1 MSEENKLQV
10 TITYGSSKSV
20 FSGKPETVIVSINQF
35 LSKQVP
41 SLNLAEKL
49 TLNYS
54 VSELIDNFKEYIKL
68 TEEGPRVWMPNRKLS
83 DKDIICLQLITTK
96 IGHMTGNLVSPSL
109 SLQDIHNSTN
119 LKAKSISSRL
129 SEATKNGY
137 VKRDNTDKGTK
148 YKITTQGIHWL
159 SDILKKKLGSSV
171 KS

>member
-1 MSEENKLQV
+1 
-10 TITYGSSKSV
+10 
-20 FSGKPETVIVSINQF
+20 
-35 LSKQVP
+35 
-41 SLNLAEKL
+41 
-49 TLNYS
+49 
-54 VSELIDNFKEYIKL
+54 
-68 TEEGPRVWMPNRKLS
+68 
-83 DKDIICLQLITTK
+83 
-96 IGHMTGNLVSPSL
+96 MTGNLMSPSL